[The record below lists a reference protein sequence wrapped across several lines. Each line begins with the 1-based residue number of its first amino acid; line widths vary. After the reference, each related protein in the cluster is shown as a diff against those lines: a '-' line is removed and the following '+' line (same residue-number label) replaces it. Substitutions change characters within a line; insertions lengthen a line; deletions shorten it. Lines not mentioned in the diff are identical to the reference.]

1 MTKTKQKLCVRQ
13 SPKLQFD
20 INADDIE
27 DFHRVKN
34 KDQTIIKFRKRK
46 VSRQAISVRKN
57 LNKVKMSDIHLTE

>member
-1 MTKTKQKLCVRQ
+1 MCKAIAKAAV
-13 SPKLQFD
+13 D

-34 KDQTIIKFRKRK
+34 KDQIIIKFRKRK
-46 VSRQAISVRKN
+46 VSRQTISVRKN